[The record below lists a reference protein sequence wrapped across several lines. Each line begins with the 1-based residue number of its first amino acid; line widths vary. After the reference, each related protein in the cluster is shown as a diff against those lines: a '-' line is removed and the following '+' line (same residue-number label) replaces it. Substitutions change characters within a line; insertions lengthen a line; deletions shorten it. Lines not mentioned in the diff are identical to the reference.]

1 MKTISEDI
9 LDWSKNFIE
18 KPNEYLG
25 NVPVCPYAAKARQDN
40 ALKII
45 EVHKNYN
52 LIDKIVEGTEL
63 IKDPKTDIVIVACTD
78 IEITVE
84 ELNILIDG
92 YNIVFVPQDIYLM
105 ASHPYDDEE
114 DEPVE
119 FLDTEGWEPDND
131 FLMVLIQNYDKLERA
146 SNMMRKK
153 GYYDKWPQDYYDD
166 KNNDGKISGKDF
178 AMMKRKKAMGG
189 GSMKKRVKAMGGG
202 AMKKRAKAMGGGMM
216 KKRMKRG
223 GKVGK

>member
-1 MKTISEDI
+1 MKTITEDI
-9 LDWSKNFIE
+9 IDWSKNFIE

-40 ALKII
+40 ALKVL
-45 EVHKNYN
+45 EVTKNYN
-52 LIDKIVEGTEL
+52 FIDKIVEGTEL

-78 IEITVE
+78 IEITPE

-119 FLDTEGWEPDND
+119 FLETDDWEPDNE

-146 SNMMRKK
+146 SDIMHKK
-153 GYYDKWPQDYYDD
+153 GYYDKWPQDYYDGTV
-166 KNNDGKISGKDF
+166 N
-178 AMMKRKKAMGG
+178 KRK
-189 GSMKKRVKAMGGG
+189 SYR
-202 AMKKRAKAMGGGMM
+202 RY
-216 KKRMKRG
+216 RH
-223 GKVGK
+223 GKEVSRSYR

>member
-1 MKTISEDI
+1 MKTITEDI

-40 ALKII
+40 ALKVL
-45 EVHKNYN
+45 EVTKNYN

-63 IKDPKTDIVIVACTD
+63 IKDSDTDIVIVGCSD
-78 IEITVE
+78 VEITVE
-84 ELNILIDG
+84 ELNATIHA
-92 YNIVFVPQDIYLM
+92 YNVIFVPQDIYLM

-119 FLDTEGWEPDND
+119 FLETDNWEPDND

-146 SNMMRKK
+146 SDN
-153 GYYDKWPQDYYDD
+153 YDGTV
-166 KNNDGKISGKDF
+166 N
-178 AMMKRKKAMGG
+178 KRKSYRRYRNARNEKTC
-189 GSMKKRVKAMGGG
+189 
-202 AMKKRAKAMGGGMM
+202 
-216 KKRMKRG
+216 
-223 GKVGK
+223 

>member
-40 ALKII
+40 ALKIL

-92 YNIVFVPQDIYLM
+92 YNVVFVPKDIYLM
-105 ASHPYDDEE
+105 ASHPYADRD
-114 DEPVE
+114 
-119 FLDTEGWEPDND
+119 WETLHYNR
-131 FLMVLIQNYDKLERA
+131 L
-146 SNMMRKK
+146 
-153 GYYDKWPQDYYDD
+153 
-166 KNNDGKISGKDF
+166 
-178 AMMKRKKAMGG
+178 
-189 GSMKKRVKAMGGG
+189 
-202 AMKKRAKAMGGGMM
+202 
-216 KKRMKRG
+216 
-223 GKVGK
+223 

>member
-1 MKTISEDI
+1 MKTITEDI
-9 LDWSKNFIE
+9 LSWSKDVIE

-25 NVPVCPYAAKARQDN
+25 NVPVCHYAAKARQDN
-40 ALKII
+40 ALKIL
-45 EVHKNYN
+45 EVTKNYN

-92 YNIVFVPQDIYLM
+92 YNVLFVPQDIYLM

-114 DEPVE
+114 DEPIE
-119 FLDTEGWEPDND
+119 FLETDDWEPDND

-146 SNMMRKK
+146 SDMMRKR
-153 GYYDKWPQDYYDD
+153 DTM
-166 KNNDGKISGKDF
+166 ISGP
-178 AMMKRKKAMGG
+178 
-189 GSMKKRVKAMGGG
+189 
-202 AMKKRAKAMGGGMM
+202 
-216 KKRMKRG
+216 
-223 GKVGK
+223 

>member
-1 MKTISEDI
+1 MKTITEDI
-9 LDWSKNFIE
+9 IDWSKNFIE

-40 ALKII
+40 ALKVL
-45 EVHKNYN
+45 EVTKNYN
-52 LIDKIVEGTEL
+52 FIDKIVEGTEL
-63 IKDPKTDIVIVACTD
+63 IKDPKTDIVIVACSD
-78 IEITVE
+78 IEITPE

-119 FLDTEGWEPDND
+119 FLETDDWEPDNE

-146 SNMMRKK
+146 SDMMLKK
-153 GYYDKWPQDYYDD
+153 GYYDKWPQDYYDGTV
-166 KNNDGKISGKDF
+166 N
-178 AMMKRKKAMGG
+178 KRKSYRRYRHGRI
-189 GSMKKRVKAMGGG
+189 KKSTYR
-202 AMKKRAKAMGGGMM
+202 
-216 KKRMKRG
+216 
-223 GKVGK
+223 

>member
-1 MKTISEDI
+1 MKTITEDI

-40 ALKII
+40 ALKVL
-45 EVHKNYN
+45 EVTKNYN

-63 IKDPKTDIVIVACTD
+63 IKDSDIDIVIVGCSD
-78 IEITVE
+78 VEITVE
-84 ELNILIDG
+84 ELNATIHA
-92 YNIVFVPQDIYLM
+92 YNVIFVPQDIYLM

-119 FLDTEGWEPDND
+119 FLETDNWEPDND

-146 SNMMRKK
+146 SDMMRKK
-153 GYYDKWPQDYYDD
+153 GYYDKWPLDYYDGTV
-166 KNNDGKISGKDF
+166 N
-178 AMMKRKKAMGG
+178 KRKSYRRYRNARNE
-189 GSMKKRVKAMGGG
+189 KKNE
-202 AMKKRAKAMGGGMM
+202 
-216 KKRMKRG
+216 
-223 GKVGK
+223 

>member
-1 MKTISEDI
+1 MKTIAEDI

-18 KPNEYLG
+18 KPNEHLG

-45 EVHKNYN
+45 EVTKNYN

-63 IKDPKTDIVIVACTD
+63 IKDSKTDIVIVACTD

-84 ELNILIDG
+84 ELNILIEG
-92 YNIVFVPQDIYLM
+92 YNVVFVPQDIYLM

-119 FLDTEGWEPDND
+119 FLETDGWEPDND

-146 SNMMRKK
+146 SDMMRKK
-153 GYYDKWPQDYYDD
+153 GYYDKWPLDYYDGTV
-166 KNNDGKISGKDF
+166 N
-178 AMMKRKKAMGG
+178 KRKSYRRYRHGNRGINKS
-189 GSMKKRVKAMGGG
+189 GS
-202 AMKKRAKAMGGGMM
+202 
-216 KKRMKRG
+216 
-223 GKVGK
+223 